1 MASVVCLGWACLDH
15 RYWVEKFP
23 PESGRTRT
31 TDFREDL
38 GGPAAVAAMT
48 VARLGGQATF
58 VGRRGDDAAGQRLE
72 DRLQSEGVNIDY
84 YKAFANVQTPLS
96 AVMIAPTA
104 ERFIFSYLGN
114 GLPENSDWLDSSII
128 DDESVVLFDLRWPQ
142 GATFLAK
149 AAKEKHLDVVL
160 DMDKNTEI
168 AWKLAE
174 MVTHAITDEGM
185 GEQFGGSKPLIE
197 KLASIHTWGAV
208 TKGAQ
213 GVKTA
218 DTHIPA
224 YRVKPKDTTGAG
236 DVFHG
241 AFALALAEGKTEEDA
256 LRFASAAS
264 ALRVRDADVPYR
276 DDVEKFMN
284 DFLYG

>member
-1 MASVVCLGWACLDH
+1 MAHVICLGWACLDH

-31 TDFREDL
+31 NDFREDL

-48 VARLGGQATF
+48 VARLGGRATF
-58 VGRRGDDAAGQRLE
+58 VGRRGDDATGQRLA
-72 DRLQSEGVNIDY
+72 DRLKSEGVNIDY
-84 YKAFANVQTPLS
+84 YKAFPNIQTPLS
-96 AVMIAPTA
+96 AVMIAPNA

-114 GLPENSDWLDSSII
+114 GLPENADWLDDAII
-128 DDESVVLFDLRWPQ
+128 DDESVLLFDLRWPQ
-142 GATFLAK
+142 GALSLAN
-149 AAKEKHLDVVL
+149 AAKKKHLDIVL
-160 DMDKNTEI
+160 DMDKDTEV
-168 AWKLAE
+168 AWDLAAA
-174 MVTHAITDEGM
+174 VTHVIADEDLGA
-185 GEQFGGSKPLIE
+185 QYGGSKTFLE
-197 KLASIHTWGAV
+197 KLASTHTWGAV

-224 YRVKPKDTTGAG
+224 FRVKPKDTTGAG

-276 DDVEKFMN
+276 EDVENFMKE
-284 DFLYG
+284 F